1 MCIHTYTN
9 TYIHTDIC
17 TYMHTQIHIYNIYA
31 HMYIRSV
38 HLSCIYTS
46 PCTFIYRGKR
56 ESERKTDNDLF
67 LEPVV
72 FKGDMFSL
80 VVGSLV
86 ALDSNMQGCHV

>member
-1 MCIHTYTN
+1 MYIHAYTD
-9 TYIHTDIC
+9 TYIHT
-17 TYMHTQIHIYNIYA
+17 YNIYA

-38 HLSCIYTS
+38 RLSCIYTS

-56 ESERKTDNDLF
+56 ESERKTGNDLF

-72 FKGDMFSL
+72 CKGDMFSL

-86 ALDSNMQGCHV
+86 ALDSNMQG